1 MQLPS
6 IEPDVD
12 RIQILHTKLAIG
24 ALSTLVGLMGTIAY
38 LALRLA
44 ASLPDAPWMA
54 FPTLLILGLLI
65 LDVTLFGEM
74 ISEPDPPR

>member
-1 MQLPS
+1 MQLRS
-6 IEPDVD
+6 IGPDVD

-24 ALSTLVGLMGTIAY
+24 ALSTLVGFVGTVSY
-38 LALRLA
+38 LGLRLT

-65 LDVTLFGEM
+65 LDVTLFGEL
-74 ISEPDPPR
+74 ISEPDPPQ